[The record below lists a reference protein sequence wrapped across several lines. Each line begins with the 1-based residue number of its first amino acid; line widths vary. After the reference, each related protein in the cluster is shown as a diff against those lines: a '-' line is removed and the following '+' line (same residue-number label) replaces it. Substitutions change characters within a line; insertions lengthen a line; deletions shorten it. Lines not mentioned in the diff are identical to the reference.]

1 MINLIAVL
9 IQFDVNVGTSSIDF
23 DPRTEI
29 CVSKCGADRYVL
41 VDSSKFHVRPYIDKV
56 MKLED
61 IHHIITNKDVSE
73 ENIKALKDAHI
84 DVLLALNFYPLIFS
98 KKKR

>member
-1 MINLIAVL
+1 MKRLSSMI
-9 IQFDVNVGTSSIDF
+9 IQFSEGRRS
-23 DPRTEI
+23 E
-29 CVSKCGADRYVL
+29 KCGADRYVL

-84 DVLLALNFYPLIFS
+84 DVLLA
-98 KKKR
+98 

>member
-1 MINLIAVL
+1 MILIHVPKS
-9 IQFDVNVGTSSIDF
+9 V
-23 DPRTEI
+23 
-29 CVSKCGADRYVL
+29 YVL

-84 DVLLALNFYPLIFS
+84 DVLLA
-98 KKKR
+98 

>member
-1 MINLIAVL
+1 
-9 IQFDVNVGTSSIDF
+9 
-23 DPRTEI
+23 
-29 CVSKCGADRYVL
+29 
-41 VDSSKFHVRPYIDKV
+41 

-84 DVLLALNFYPLIFS
+84 DVLLA
-98 KKKR
+98 